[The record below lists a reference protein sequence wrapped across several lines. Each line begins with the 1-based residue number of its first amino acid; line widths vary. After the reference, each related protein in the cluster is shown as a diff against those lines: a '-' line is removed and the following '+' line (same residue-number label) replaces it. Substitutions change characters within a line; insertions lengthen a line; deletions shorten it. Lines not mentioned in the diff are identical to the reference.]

1 MCAPCG
7 LFICECATT
16 QLWMALLTV
25 TRFHFES
32 NLQNNDIFLAKK
44 KLFFVTD
51 TLKSLMEHEVV
62 VTLCHQAAIWGWSK
76 WFYNRKENLCF
87 VPDDP
92 CPCYMLQYY
101 VSQDMKH
108 SLHFNSAGQNI
119 RILSLPVLMNS
130 LLLLHLIGTS
140 VSYTRIQSVNLDFWP
155 LLEKLQC
162 WNVIRP
168 QYKWSKSVL
177 LMIHSN
183 LSRKQ
188 NDLFNWFTYEMGEM
202 QLVVDANI

>member
-1 MCAPCG
+1 MTYFWQKSRVFCYWYTEIFDGAWSGRNSVPPKL
-7 LFICECATT
+7 LFEGEVSGFIIGKKIFVVLFLMTLVPVTCLRIWNTHCTLT
-16 QLWMALLTV
+16 LWDKTLES
-25 TRFHFES
+25 FHY
-32 NLQNNDIFLAKK
+32 
-44 KLFFVTD
+44 
-51 TLKSLMEHEVV
+51 
-62 VTLCHQAAIWGWSK
+62 LCWWT
-76 WFYNRKENLCF
+76 
-87 VPDDP
+87 
-92 CPCYMLQYY
+92 
-101 VSQDMKH
+101 H
-108 SLHFNSAGQNI
+108 SL
-119 RILSLPVLMNS
+119 L

-140 VSYTRIQSVNLDFWP
+140 VSYTHIQSVNLDFWP

-188 NDLFNWFTYEMGEM
+188 NNLFNWFTYEMGEM